1 MGIPVLFKN
10 LVENYDDLLI
20 NAVSSERTNHNLYL
34 DLNCAIH
41 PCCREENDEGIMIE
55 KILKKITDLVILVKP
70 EKEVFIAIDGVCP
83 KAKMIQQRSRRH
95 KSILENKPWD
105 TNMISPGTPFMKK
118 LSILLK
124 EKFTDTKYVISDSDE
139 CGEGEHK
146 ILQRLKEKNNETS
159 VIYGLD
165 ADLIMLSLVSHKPN
179 IYLLRERTEYNI
191 ENLPVKGEY
200 IYMIIDSL
208 KDDICK
214 KIPNIPQS
222 VAIDDY
228 IFICFLLG
236 NDFIKNSPS
245 LNLRYDGLNTLVSL
259 YNSVQKDYRY
269 NFQIINRSIKE
280 LINYEYL
287 KRFIE
292 KCEKEETDRM
302 FRIFSIRKK
311 QSNRCKAIL
320 STIVDKDESYEYKE
334 YNKPILNINQE
345 YHIFRDKNWVKRY
358 NEYLD
363 YDTKTNINLQITNLP
378 KEYIKSLLWTT
389 HYYFDECIDWNYAYD
404 FSHSPSLH
412 DLKHYILHND
422 NIVFEKNDKIPSSL
436 EQLLFIMPKET
447 LKSLGIKEKSI
458 FTPRE
463 DKYLLKRYGWEIH

>member
-55 KILKKITDLVILVKP
+55 KILKKITDLVNLVKP

-95 KSILENKPWD
+95 KSILEKKPWD

-118 LSILLK
+118 LSIVLK
-124 EKFTDTKYVISDSDE
+124 EKITDKKYVVSDSDE

-269 NFQIINRSIKE
+269 NFQIINRSTKD

-292 KCEKEETDRM
+292 RCSLNETGRM

-320 STIVDKDESYEYKE
+320 SAIVDKDESDEYKE

-345 YHIFRDKNWVKRY
+345 YHIFRDENWVKRY
-358 NEYLD
+358 NEYLE
-363 YDTKTNINLQITNLP
+363 YDTKNIDLP

-389 HYYFDECIDWNYAYD
+389 HYYFRECIDWNYAYD
-404 FSHSPSLH
+404 FSHSPSLQ
-412 DLKHYILHND
+412 DVKDYILHND
-422 NIVFEKNDKIPSSL
+422 NIVLEKNDKIPSSK

-447 LKSLGIKEKSI
+447 LKSLGIKDNYN

-463 DKYLLKRYGWEIH
+463 EKYLLKRYGWEIH

>member
-118 LSILLK
+118 LSIVLK

-245 LNLRYDGLNTLVSL
+245 LCLRYDGLNTLVSL

-311 QSNRCKAIL
+311 QSNRCKTIL
-320 STIVDKDESYEYKE
+320 STIVDKDESCEYKE

>member
-20 NAVSSERTNHNLYL
+20 NAISSERINHNLYL

-41 PCCREENDEGIMIE
+41 PCCRGEIDEGVMIE
-55 KILKKITDLVILVKP
+55 KIVKKIIELENLVNP

-118 LSILLK
+118 LSIVLK
-124 EKFTDTKYVISDSDE
+124 KIFTDKKYVISDSNE
-139 CGEGEHK
+139 HGEGEHK
-146 ILQRLKEKNNETS
+146 ILQRIKKNNDNINS

-179 IYLLRERTEYNI
+179 IFLLRERTEYNI
-191 ENLPVKGEY
+191 ENIPVNGEY
-200 IYMIIDSL
+200 IYMNIDSL
-208 KDDICK
+208 KEEIYK
-214 KIPNIPQS
+214 SIPNIPKS

-228 IFICFLLG
+228 IFITFFLG

-245 LNLRYDGLNTLVSL
+245 LNLRYDGLNTLISL

-269 NFQIINRSIKE
+269 NFQIINRSTKD

-287 KRFIE
+287 KRFLE
-292 KCEKEETDRM
+292 KCEMNETDRM
-302 FRIFSIRKK
+302 FRIFHIRKK

-320 STIVDKDESYEYKE
+320 SAIVDKNESTEYKE

-358 NEYLD
+358 NEYLE
-363 YDTKTNINLQITNLP
+363 YDTKTNSNLQSIQLP
-378 KEYIKSLLWTT
+378 KEYIKSLLWTV
-389 HYYFDECIDWNYAYD
+389 HYYFNECIDWNYAYD
-404 FSHSPSLH
+404 FSHSPSLK
-412 DLKHYILHND
+412 DVKEYILHND
-422 NIVFEKNDKIPSSL
+422 NIVLEKNNKKPCSK

-447 LKSLGIKEKSI
+447 LKSLGMKSCNKFIPNEK
-458 FTPRE
+458 F
-463 DKYLLKRYGWEIH
+463 LLKRYGWEIH

>member
-20 NAVSSERTNHNLYL
+20 NAVSSDRTNHNLYL

-41 PCCREENDEGIMIE
+41 PCCREETDEGVMIE
-55 KILKKITDLVILVKP
+55 NIVKKIIELVNLAKP

-95 KSILENKPWD
+95 KSILEKKPWD

-118 LSILLK
+118 LSIVLNK
-124 EKFTDTKYVISDSDE
+124 IFTDKKYVISDSDE

-259 YNSVQKDYRY
+259 YNAVQKDYRY
-269 NFQIINRSIKE
+269 NFQIINRSTKD

-292 KCEKEETDRM
+292 RCEKEETDRM

-320 STIVDKDESYEYKE
+320 SAIVDKDESDEYKE

-345 YHIFRDKNWVKRY
+345 YHVFRDKNWVKRY

-363 YDTKTNINLQITNLP
+363 YDTKTNSNLQSIQLP

-389 HYYFDECIDWNYAYD
+389 HYYFHECIDWNYAYN
-404 FSHSPSLH
+404 FSHSPSLK
-412 DLKHYILHND
+412 DVKEYILHND
-422 NIVFEKNDKIPSSL
+422 YIFLEKNDKIPSSL

-447 LKSLGIKEKSI
+447 LKSLGIKEKSN
-458 FTPRE
+458 FTPKE

>member
-245 LNLRYDGLNTLVSL
+245 LCLRYDGLNTLVSL

-422 NIVFEKNDKIPSSL
+422 NIVFEKMIRYRVLWNNY
-436 EQLLFIMPKET
+436 
-447 LKSLGIKEKSI
+447 
-458 FTPRE
+458 
-463 DKYLLKRYGWEIH
+463 YLLCLKKL

>member
-55 KILKKITDLVILVKP
+55 KILKKITDLVNLVKP

-245 LNLRYDGLNTLVSL
+245 LCLRYDGLNTLVSL

>member
-55 KILKKITDLVILVKP
+55 KILKKITDLVNLVKP

-214 KIPNIPQS
+214 KIPNTPQS

-245 LNLRYDGLNTLVSL
+245 LCLRYDGLNTLVSL
-259 YNSVQKDYRY
+259 YNTVQKDYRY
-269 NFQIINRSIKE
+269 NFQIINRSTKD

-292 KCEKEETDRM
+292 RCEEEETNRM
-302 FRIFSIRKK
+302 FRIFNIRKK

-320 STIVDKDESYEYKE
+320 SAIVDKDESDEYKE

-363 YDTKTNINLQITNLP
+363 YDTKTNINLP

-389 HYYFDECIDWNYAYD
+389 HYYFDECIDWYYAYD

-412 DLKHYILHND
+412 DLKDYIIHND
-422 NIVFEKNDKIPSSL
+422 NIVLEKNDKIPSSN

-447 LKSLGIKEKSI
+447 LKSLDIKSTNEFLDNS
-458 FTPRE
+458 E
-463 DKYLLKRYGWEIH
+463 EKYLLKRYGWEIH

>member
-118 LSILLK
+118 LSIVLK

-245 LNLRYDGLNTLVSL
+245 LCLRYDGLNTLVSL

>member
-1 MGIPVLFKN
+1 
-10 LVENYDDLLI
+10 
-20 NAVSSERTNHNLYL
+20 
-34 DLNCAIH
+34 
-41 PCCREENDEGIMIE
+41 
-55 KILKKITDLVILVKP
+55 
-70 EKEVFIAIDGVCP
+70 
-83 KAKMIQQRSRRH
+83 
-95 KSILENKPWD
+95 
-105 TNMISPGTPFMKK
+105 
-118 LSILLK
+118 
-124 EKFTDTKYVISDSDE
+124 
-139 CGEGEHK
+139 
-146 ILQRLKEKNNETS
+146 
-159 VIYGLD
+159 
-165 ADLIMLSLVSHKPN
+165 
-179 IYLLRERTEYNI
+179 
-191 ENLPVKGEY
+191 
-200 IYMIIDSL
+200 
-208 KDDICK
+208 
-214 KIPNIPQS
+214 

-245 LNLRYDGLNTLVSL
+245 LCLRYDGMNTLVSL

-311 QSNRCKAIL
+311 QSNRCKTIL